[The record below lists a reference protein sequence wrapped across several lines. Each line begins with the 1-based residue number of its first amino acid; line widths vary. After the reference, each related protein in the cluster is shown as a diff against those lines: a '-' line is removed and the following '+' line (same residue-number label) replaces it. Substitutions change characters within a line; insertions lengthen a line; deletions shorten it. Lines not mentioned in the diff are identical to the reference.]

1 MNGPPLKTAVLGLNN
16 TGKMLLEAALQTECL
31 NVTAVADSDT
41 NLAQQIGTS
50 YGCAFYDDYRQLII
64 QNQLDC
70 LLVAAPTYTCA
81 EYIITALKK
90 KFNIFKIPPL
100 ARNFGESAEF
110 AKLAQTEG
118 VKFVVA
124 NLDRLAQSALAMRT
138 HILNKQAERVFFIL
152 AAAGSPASD
161 SPQANWRNDPILAGG
176 GTILHDCWDTI
187 DLITSNFGIPQQV
200 YCVAGSTAPDRQQR
214 LYLTEDTA
222 VITMKFSDTL
232 SGTLLAGRAA
242 ENSGKQ
248 PQKYLIAHSQDTLLK
263 CDDNHFEVTGAK
275 GRTRRKRF
283 DDDYPGRMKKA
294 LENFAAG
301 LLSPDKNILIST
313 VGENLKNMAVIE
325 AAYLSA
331 RTGMPEEPARIL
343 KIA

>member
-232 SGTLLAGRAA
+232 SGTLL
-242 ENSGKQ
+242 E
-248 PQKYLIAHSQDTLLK
+248 